1 MKNLFTIVL
10 VAFLLSSMSYSQ
22 SLRVTGG
29 VDLMSIDVKL
39 KAGGNNPTDNGPAK
53 AEAKIAFNKADEI
66 DKYSGSSNETGFYI
80 GLALSDLTI
89 VGNLEIQ
96 PEIRFV
102 GVKDFNQ
109 IQTPILL
116 KYKIADKFSAHA
128 GPSFGFL
135 LDSPEGID
143 SFNVA
148 LDFGMA
154 YDFTEKFSLEARY
167 DWGQTNLLENGDS
180 DNYLKLS
187 NFQIGVVYNFGSKNK

>member
-10 VAFLLSSMSYSQ
+10 VTLFLSSMLYGQ
-22 SLRVTGG
+22 TLKVTGG
-29 VDLMSIDVKL
+29 VNLMSIDVKL
-39 KAGGNNPTDNGPAK
+39 SLGNGGETDNFPTDAAKTAFRKAG
-53 AEAKIAFNKADEI
+53 EI
-66 DKYSGSSNETGFYI
+66 GQYSGNSNETGFYI

-116 KYKIADKFSAHA
+116 KYNIADKFSVHA

-148 LDFGMA
+148 LDFGVA
-154 YDFTEKFSLEARY
+154 YDFTERFSIEARY

-187 NFQIGVVYNFGSKNK
+187 NFQIGVVYSFGSKK

>member
-1 MKNLFTIVL
+1 MKNLVTIIFTVFI
-10 VAFLLSSMSYSQ
+10 LSTMTYGQ
-22 SLRVTGG
+22 TLKVTGG
-29 VDLMSIDVKL
+29 VDLMSMDVKL
-39 KAGGNNPTDNGPAK
+39 SSGNGSETDNFPTDAVKTAFKK
-53 AEAKIAFNKADEI
+53 AAEI
-66 DKYSGSSNETGFYI
+66 GQYSGNSNETGFYI

-89 VGNLEIQ
+89 IGNLEIQ
-96 PEIRFV
+96 PEIRFI

-116 KYKIADKFSAHA
+116 KYNIADKFSAHA

-148 LDFGMA
+148 LDFGAA

-187 NFQIGVVYNFGSKNK
+187 NFQIGVVYSFGSKK

>member
-1 MKNLFTIVL
+1 MKNLVTIVL
-10 VAFLLSSMSYSQ
+10 AMFLLSSMSYSQ
-22 SLRVTGG
+22 TLKATGG
-29 VDLMSIDVKL
+29 VDLMSIDIKL
-39 KAGGNNPTDNGPAK
+39 S
-53 AEAKIAFNKADEI
+53 
-66 DKYSGSSNETGFYI
+66 SGSGGETDLSTDLAFLKSTTANSFDKSSNKTGFYI
-80 GLALSDLTI
+80 GLALSDLTL

-116 KYKIADKFSAHA
+116 KYNIADKFSAHA

-135 LDSPEGID
+135 LDAPEGID

-154 YDFTEKFSLEARY
+154 YDVAEKFSLEARY

-180 DNYLKLS
+180 DNYLKLN
-187 NFQIGVVYNFGSKNK
+187 NFQIGVVYSFESKK

>member
-10 VAFLLSSMSYSQ
+10 ATFLLSSMLYGQ
-22 SLRVTGG
+22 TLKVTGG

-39 KAGGNNPTDNGPAK
+39 SSGSGGETDLSFLKSTTANS
-53 AEAKIAFNKADEI
+53 F
-66 DKYSGSSNETGFYI
+66 DKSSNETGFYI

-116 KYKIADKFSAHA
+116 KYNITDKFNAHA
-128 GPSFGFL
+128 GPSLGFL
-135 LDSPEGID
+135 LDAPEGID

-148 LDFGMA
+148 LDFGAA
-154 YDFTEKFSLEARY
+154 YDFTEKFAVEARY
-167 DWGQTNLLENGDS
+167 DWGQTNLLKNGDS

-187 NFQIGVVYNFGSKNK
+187 NFQIGVVYSFGSKK

>member
-1 MKNLFTIVL
+1 MKNLFTI
-10 VAFLLSSMSYSQ
+10 FLATFLISSISYSQ
-22 SLRVTGG
+22 TLKATGG
-29 VDLMSIDVKL
+29 VNLMSIDVKL
-39 KAGGNNPTDNGPAK
+39 SSGSGSETDLSTDLSFLKSTTANS
-53 AEAKIAFNKADEI
+53 FDE
-66 DKYSGSSNETGFYI
+66 SSNETGFYI

-116 KYKIADKFSAHA
+116 KYNIADKFSAHA

-148 LDFGMA
+148 LDFGVA
-154 YDFTEKFSLEARY
+154 YDVAEKFSLEARY
-167 DWGQTNLLENGDS
+167 DWGQTNLLKNGDS

-187 NFQIGVVYNFGSKNK
+187 NFQIGVVYSFGSKK